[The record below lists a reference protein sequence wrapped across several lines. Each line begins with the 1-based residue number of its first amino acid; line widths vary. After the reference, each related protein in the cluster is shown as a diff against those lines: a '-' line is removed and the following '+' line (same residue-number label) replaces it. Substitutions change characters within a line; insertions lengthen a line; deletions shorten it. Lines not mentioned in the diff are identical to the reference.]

1 LIECE
6 KQAYFCIKFYSQII
20 MQQVNDV
27 MLQAAEAFKKYR
39 KISGKEKATFLR
51 AIAEEIEGL
60 GMELIQ
66 IAMQETNLPEGRL
79 VGERG
84 RTIFQL
90 KTFADLLDEG
100 SWVEARIDTA
110 NHQRQ
115 PIPKVDIRKML
126 VPIGTVAVFGASN
139 FPFAYSTAG
148 GDTASALAAGCPVV
162 VKGHPAHARTSAMV
176 AGAILK
182 AAERTNMPKGVFA
195 HLDSGD
201 GFEVGKAL
209 VMHPE
214 TKAVGFTGSFSGGK
228 ALFDMANQR
237 KEPIPVFSE
246 MGSVNPVVLM
256 PQKLT
261 QDAENVAMSYA
272 SSITLGVGQFCTNP
286 GLIFGVE
293 NEDLEKFMDVL
304 SDEIEKVAPAT
315 MLNAGIYK
323 NFEGKKT
330 LALAQDKVIT
340 ESVSK
345 VEKTSQIQGTATIAS
360 VSADVFLKNPTLHQE
375 VFGPFSLVVKC
386 KDLAQLSEVLGHL
399 EGQLTATL
407 MATESELQANEEI
420 VDILRNISGR
430 LNFNN
435 VPTGVEVCFAMQH
448 GGPFP
453 ASTDGRFTSVG
464 PDAIKRFVRPASYQ
478 SFPDSLLPD
487 ELKEANP
494 LNIWRMVD
502 NEWKK

>member
-1 LIECE
+1 
-6 KQAYFCIKFYSQII
+6 
-20 MQQVNDV
+20 MQQVNDI

-39 KISGKEKATFLR
+39 KISGKEKASFLR
-51 AIAEEIEGL
+51 AIAEEIEAL
-60 GMELIQ
+60 GMALIQ
-66 IAMQETNLPEGRL
+66 TAMQETNLPEGRL

-90 KTFADLLDEG
+90 KTFADLLEEG

-110 NHQRQ
+110 NLHRQ
-115 PIPKVDIRKML
+115 PIPKVDLRKML

-176 AGAILK
+176 ASAILK

-214 TKAVGFTGSFSGGK
+214 TKAVGFTGSFAGGK

-256 PQKLT
+256 PEKMT
-261 QDAENVAMSYA
+261 QDAENVAFIYA
-272 SSITLGVGQFCTNP
+272 NSITLGVGQFCTNP
-286 GLIFGVE
+286 GLIIGVE
-293 NEDLEKFMDVL
+293 NENLEKFMDFL

-330 LALAQDKVIT
+330 LALAQDGVIK

-345 VEKTSQIQGTATIAS
+345 VEKTAEIQGTPTVAS
-360 VSADVFLKNPTLHQE
+360 VSADVFLKNPTLHEE

-386 KDLAQLSEVLGHL
+386 KDLAQLTEVLGHL

-430 LNFNN
+430 INFNN

-464 PDAIKRFVRPASYQ
+464 PDAIKRFVRPASHQ